1 MIIESVELKDFRNYE
16 TLSLKFDRGINL
28 FCGPNA
34 AGKTN
39 ILEALY
45 VGCTSK
51 SHKSVK
57 DRELVRFG
65 CQESHIKLNLVKKDI
80 PHRIDMHIKKN
91 RSKGIALDGFPI
103 RRASELFG
111 AANVVFF
118 SPEDLGIIKN
128 GPSERRRFLDVE
140 LCQLYSLYTHDL
152 VSYNRTML
160 QKNRFL
166 REYGFRGGDDS
177 MLEVYNEQLVKYG
190 TGLMKIRRQ
199 FLEDLGPVILE
210 IHKKITSGKEELLL
224 IYEND
229 VSEEEFASVLESRK
243 EAELSQQICLAGPHR
258 DDIRFQVNGIDI
270 RRYGSQG
277 QQRTAALSLKL
288 AELRLVEMIAGDK
301 PVLMLDDVLSELDRS
316 RQNALLDSIKN
327 IQTMLSCTGLDD
339 FVNRNISI
347 DKIFYVNDGKA
358 ETDG

>member
-1 MIIESVELKDFRNYE
+1 MIIQTAELKDFRNYE
-16 TLSLKFDRGINL
+16 TLSLAFSEGINI

-51 SHKSVK
+51 SHRSAK
-57 DRELVRFG
+57 DRELIRFG
-65 CQESHIKLNLVKKDI
+65 CQESHLKLNLVKKEI

-118 SPEDLGIIKN
+118 SPEDLSIIKN

-152 VSYNRTML
+152 SSYNRTML

-166 REYGFRGGDDS
+166 KELSFHNGDIS
-177 MLEVYNEQLVKYG
+177 MLDVYNEQLVKYG
-190 TGLMKIRRQ
+190 SGIIRLRRS
-199 FLEDLGPVILE
+199 FLEHLNDLIRE
-210 IHKKITSGKEELLL
+210 IHQGLTSGKEELSLS
-224 IYEND
+224 YECN
-229 VSEEEFASVLESRK
+229 VEEEEFASVLENRK
-243 EAELSQQICLAGPHR
+243 NAEMRQMMCLCGPHH
-258 DDIRFQVNGIDI
+258 DDIRFTVNGVDI
-270 RRYGSQG
+270 RHYGSQG
-277 QQRTAALSLKL
+277 QQRTAALSMKL
-288 AELRLVEMIAGDK
+288 AEIRLVEQVAGDR
-301 PVLMLDDVLSELDRS
+301 PVLMLDDVLSELDRN
-316 RQNALLDSIKN
+316 RQTALLDSVGN

-339 FVNRNISI
+339 FVNNRFHI
-347 DKIFYVNDGKA
+347 DKIFYVNDGKV
-358 ETDG
+358 ETDV